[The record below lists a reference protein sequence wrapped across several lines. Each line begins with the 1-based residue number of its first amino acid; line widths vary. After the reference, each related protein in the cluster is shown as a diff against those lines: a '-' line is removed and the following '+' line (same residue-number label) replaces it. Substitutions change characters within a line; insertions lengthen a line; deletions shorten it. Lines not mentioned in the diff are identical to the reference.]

1 MKPFALI
8 AASSIAALA
17 AGFAVAQPAP
27 IPPAGGERDG
37 PRQERSER
45 PDRADRY
52 ESRKERRA
60 EWREQRAERMQA
72 RLNER
77 LAKLRTDMRLKPE
90 QVPLFET
97 VEGVIKKRAEER
109 RSGWSAMREQRET
122 FRHADIMEKLDMMSG
137 RASERAARSKELAD
151 AVRPLWV
158 TLSDEQKT
166 VARRAVREAMAEGR
180 GRMRAMHE
188 RMHGGMEDRMEG
200 YRGGRGYHDGE
211 RGPRW
216 REDRGDYGDRR
227 G

>member
-1 MKPFALI
+1 
-8 AASSIAALA
+8 
-17 AGFAVAQPAP
+17 
-27 IPPAGGERDG
+27 
-37 PRQERSER
+37 
-45 PDRADRY
+45 
-52 ESRKERRA
+52 
-60 EWREQRAERMQA
+60 MQA

-211 RGPRW
+211 RGRAGARIAATTATAAADPARDATDQGRLARAAPFSW
-216 REDRGDYGDRR
+216 PAPGLRCRPNR
-227 G
+227 